1 MSPTSRSRYLKYL
14 EKRKAAKKPEM
25 AVLDETDSKKGAKRA
40 RTFFQLLKLFLN
52 EMRGSRTMFIF
63 ALLTV
68 AISSIG
74 ILSIPAS
81 TKLIID
87 FVLAKPKLP
96 ELVFDVSGSHLFN
109 TPLSLN
115 SLLTL
120 LVLGLG
126 PHVMLW
132 AVSITNLFVAAIS
145 LGVGISGRFQ
155 TTLLTKRVSAQLR
168 RRSFD
173 HAVNLPLHRIQFHKS
188 GGLSSILREDA
199 GQAGELVFSMIYNP
213 FKAII
218 QLVGTLAVLAWTDWR
233 MLVGGLLVIPVV
245 WFTNRAWITRIRPV
259 FKDIRTTRSA
269 IDAHTTE
276 VFGGVR
282 VVRSF
287 DRGRSESTRFTT
299 GQHYMI
305 RKEFLVWW
313 WSRILEVAWGVL
325 IPLASGAV
333 TVYAGYAIL
342 EGTLTLGDLFMFTT
356 YLVMLLG
363 PLELLTSTATN
374 IQTNLAAYD
383 RVLDLLEEPREFSGT
398 DPTHIV
404 DRSTAR
410 GEIQIQNVS
419 FSYPKS
425 GKADP
430 KAPEPTLVLHDINLK
445 IAPGEN
451 IALVGASGAGKTT
464 LCNLVARFY
473 DPTVG
478 NIFFDGVNLKDIE
491 PGSYRRLLGI
501 VEQDVFL
508 FDGTIA
514 QNIAY
519 GRRDATRQQ
528 IEAAASAAFA
538 HEFITGLEKQYDTF
552 IGERGVRLSGGQ
564 KQRIAI
570 SRAILAD
577 PAILILDE
585 ATSNLDAESEAFI
598 QISLSKLMRGRTCF
612 VIAHRLSTI
621 RNADRIIVLEKGR
634 VLEIGKHDELL
645 SRGGRYSE
653 LLKTQ
658 LQAHAMNQA
667 PVEITPAIP

>member
-1 MSPTSRSRYLKYL
+1 MPSTSRSRYRAYL
-14 EKRKAAKKPEM
+14 QKRKAAKTPEL
-25 AVLDETDSKKGAKRA
+25 AVLDEADAKKSAKRVKS
-40 RTFFQLLKLFLN
+40 FFELLKLFLAQ
-52 EMRGSRTMFIF
+52 MRGSRVMFAF
-63 ALLTV
+63 ALLT
-68 AISSIG
+68 AATSSIA
-74 ILSIPAS
+74 ILLLPAS
-81 TKLIID
+81 TKFIID
-87 FVLAKPKLP
+87 CVLVKPPRLESIP
-96 ELVFDVSGSHLFN
+96 EWIHISRE
-109 TPLSLN
+109 
-115 SLLTL
+115 
-120 LVLGLG
+120 
-126 PHVMLW
+126 PHALLW
-132 AVSITNLFVAAIS
+132 AVSIAVLVVS
-145 LGVGISGRFQ
+145 GIALLIGTAGRYQ
-155 TTLLTKRVSAQLR
+155 ATLLTKRVSAQLR
-168 RRSFD
+168 RRAFD
-173 HAVNLPLHRIQFHKS
+173 HAVNLPLHRIQHYKS

-199 GQAGELVFSMIYNP
+199 GQAGELVFSMLYNP
-213 FKAII
+213 FKSII

-233 MLVGGLLVIPVV
+233 MLVGGIMVIPAV
-245 WFTNRAWITRIRPV
+245 WFTNRAWLTRIRPV

-299 GQHYMI
+299 GQHFMI
-305 RKEFLVWW
+305 RKELLVWW
-313 WSRILEVAWGVL
+313 WSRVLEVVWGVL

-333 TVYAGYAIL
+333 TIYAGYAIL
-342 EGTLTLGDLFMFTT
+342 EGTLTTGDLFMFTT

-374 IQTNLAAYD
+374 IQTNLAAFD
-383 RVLDLLEEPREFSGT
+383 RVLDLLGEPREFSGT
-398 DPTHIV
+398 TPTQIV
-404 DRSTAR
+404 ERASTR
-410 GEIQIQNVS
+410 GEISIQHVS
-419 FSYPKS
+419 FAYPKS
-425 GKADP
+425 GKPDP
-430 KAPEPTLVLHDINLK
+430 KHPEPTLVLHDINLE
-445 IAPGEN
+445 IAQGET

-473 DPTVG
+473 DPTSG
-478 NIFFDGVNLKDIE
+478 RICFDGVDLKDIE
-491 PGSYRRLLGI
+491 PGSFRRLLGI

-508 FDGTIA
+508 FDGTVA

-519 GRRDATRQQ
+519 GRREATEAQ
-528 IEAAASAAFA
+528 IQAAANAAFA
-538 HEFITGLEKQYDTF
+538 HEFITSLEKGYHTF

-570 SRAILAD
+570 ARAVLAD

-645 SRGGRYSE
+645 SKGGRYSE

-658 LQAHAMNQA
+658 LQAHAMNQ
-667 PVEITPAIP
+667 